1 MNFEKFQNQSRF
13 YVVGALEPGEV
24 QEFEREREKFGKK
37 AEDFVRQ
44 CYALH
49 EAFALSLRSLK
60 ASAAI
65 KEQLMSM
72 VRQRKQVT
80 HAEKA
85 AVALTGRTVRA
96 DSILSGMTKP
106 QSGAAQSCFLEQAI
120 FAKQMTKKAE
130 QETNRQVIKTTR
142 R

>member
-1 MNFEKFQNQSRF
+1 MNFEEFQNQSRF

-24 QEFEREREKFGKK
+24 EEFEREREKFGKK
-37 AEDFVRQ
+37 AEDFVTQ

-72 VRQRKQVT
+72 VRERKHVT

-85 AVALTGRTVRA
+85 AAVALTGRAVRA
-96 DSILSGMTKP
+96 DSIPSGMTKRNRALP
-106 QSGAAQSCFLEQAI
+106 KAAFWSRQFLQS
-120 FAKQMTKKAE
+120 K
-130 QETNRQVIKTTR
+130 
-142 R
+142 